1 MYLSHGTL
9 SVPAAHIADVRLLL
23 QRVASATRQE
33 NGCLL
38 YLVSE
43 QLEHPGAF
51 VISEQWDS
59 LEAMQTHLAQP
70 AVGEAVAAV
79 RSMGVSDLTITAW
92 EAVGE
97 LRVM

>member
-9 SVPAAHIADVRLLL
+9 SVPAAHLADVRQLLM
-23 QRVASATRQE
+23 QIASATRQE
-33 NGCLL
+33 DGCLL

-43 QLEHPGAF
+43 QLDRPGAF

-59 LEAMQTHLAQP
+59 LDAMQTHLAQP

-79 RSMGVSDLTITAW
+79 HAMGVLDLTITAW
-92 EAVGE
+92 EAGQAT
-97 LRVM
+97 RVM